1 TDEKLETVRS
11 YLGANKITWSQATNE
26 SIKKLANVDYR
37 IQEYPS
43 AILLGPDGKVLVL
56 DQDRLQG
63 QKLELTLDKFLP
75 R

>member
-26 SIKKLANVDYR
+26 SIKKLANLDYR

-56 DQDRLQG
+56 DQKQLEG
-63 QKLELTLDKFLP
+63 GNLELTLERLLP